1 MKKNWNKDR
10 GGTLL
15 GVITTHW
22 MAVQAFVLLFSV
34 GLVEREY
41 LN

>member
-1 MKKNWNKDR
+1 MKENWNKDR
-10 GGTLL
+10 GG
-15 GVITTHW
+15 THW
-22 MAVQAFVLLFSV
+22 MAVQAFVLLLSV